1 MYFKN
6 DKAEIEILIGGYT
19 DTPEYYEES
28 VGKNALSCQMSYYG
42 EDLGDGVL
50 WDELFQ
56 TDDIVRL
63 YDMAL
68 CLATGKAD
76 SFVYADQWDMVMIRA
91 KQNADSFEME
101 VSVMQRAQ
109 GKYLSAVFPYTKQ
122 ELMDFVDELGEY
134 KKAYP
139 VRI

>member
-6 DKAEIEILIGGYT
+6 EKSEIEILIGGYT

-28 VGKNALSCQMSYYG
+28 IGKNALSCQVSYYG
-42 EDLGDGVL
+42 EKIGDGVL

-63 YDMAL
+63 HNMAL
-68 CLATGKAD
+68 QLANGEVDCFEYKD
-76 SFVYADQWDMVMIRA
+76 RWDMVIINA
-91 KQNADSFEME
+91 KHNADSYE
-101 VSVMQRAQ
+101 VEVNVMQRAQ
-109 GKYLSAVFPYTKQ
+109 GKYLSDVFSYTKQ
-122 ELMDFVDELGEY
+122 EFMDFVDELEEY

-139 VRI
+139 IMT

>member
-1 MYFKN
+1 MKR
-6 DKAEIEILIGGYT
+6 ALE
-19 DTPEYYEES
+19 
-28 VGKNALSCQMSYYG
+28 KNALSCQMSYYG

-68 CLATGKAD
+68 CLATGKVD
-76 SFVYADQWDMVMIRA
+76 SFVYADQWDMVMIHA
-91 KQNADSFEME
+91 KKKADSYEME

-109 GKYLSAVFPYTKQ
+109 GKHLSAVFSYTKQ